1 MTWRVYTMPR
11 PASAFNWMPTL
22 ERIRELVEADGGKF
36 SLQLVDSEYEAATE
50 AARAFGWD
58 GQVLEGP
65 HVFTLPNADSMQFG
79 LVWTQPDE
87 KLTTFIVSPRAL
99 PWLE

>member
-1 MTWRVYTMPR
+1 
-11 PASAFNWMPTL
+11 
-22 ERIRELVEADGGKF
+22 
-36 SLQLVDSEYEAATE
+36 
-50 AARAFGWD
+50 
-58 GQVLEGP
+58 
-65 HVFTLPNADSMQFG
+65 MQFG

>member
-11 PASAFNWMPTL
+11 PASAFDWMPTL
-22 ERIRELVEADGGKF
+22 TRIRELVEADGGSF
-36 SLQLVDSEYEAATE
+36 ALQLVDAEYESATE

-58 GQVLEGP
+58 GQFLGEP
-65 HVFTLPNADSMQFG
+65 YVFTLPNPDAMQFG

-87 KLTTFIVSPRAL
+87 TLTTFVVSPRPL